1 MIWPLGVLN
10 RGTERR
16 GSDEERTPS
25 SSNRA
30 RRRTKLE
37 VHGDARTRPE
47 SERLRKR
54 KETPSR
60 TFLGPLLSPF
70 KAPSGVRARDGR
82 ELSDTERAAF
92 AKCVHF
98 AQRCG
103 QASVADVCKEWGISK
118 SHGYRILN
126 RWRTEESVQ
135 SRPRSGRPRALTQE
149 DMKMLESLSEEVKGY
164 FTWESIT
171 KRFTERTGKRVS
183 CTTVFNSCKTAG
195 WRQVCERYV
204 PCLSATDVARR
215 LEWAK
220 QHVGYTWTGTE
231 NLRYPNVLNKKVGWV
246 DIDEKWWDMLK
257 KRLMKVH
264 PGHQGQTRVATK
276 SKRFVQ
282 KVMGLCAVARPCG
295 DFNGRLGMYRCA
307 RKKVAQRNSKYHKR
321 GDVYDDDCEVDGD
334 MFYEIVTTQLFP
346 DIYEKMADFDVV
358 FVQMDNARP
367 HVKRILDLK
376 VAGKRRKRIDGKQMP
391 LIKFVLQ
398 PANSPDTNLNDLC
411 FFRSLSKF
419 VQEHE
424 REIEHSAANKD
435 KFWNLIVEQYH
446 EYHDRERLE
455 RCWDVKTA
463 VTKCILDANGKNDYK
478 LPHGIKHEEPISVDL
493 PFDSDDINDPVAR
506 TLDYEGLHA
515 SLPSSL
521 PR

>member
-37 VHGDARTRPE
+37 VHGDARTRPK
-47 SERLRKR
+47 SARLRKR

-60 TFLGPLLSPF
+60 IVPGPLLSPF

-92 AKCVHF
+92 AKCMHF
-98 AQRCG
+98 ATRCG

-118 SHGYRILN
+118 SHGYKILN

-135 SRPRSGRPRALTQE
+135 SRPRSGRPCALTEE
-149 DMKMLESLSEEVKGY
+149 DMHTLECLSEELKGY
-164 FTWESIT
+164 FTWESLA
-171 KRFTERTGKRVS
+171 KRFTEKTGKRVS
-183 CTTVFNSCKTAG
+183 CTAVYSSCKSAG

-215 LEWAK
+215 L
-220 QHVGYTWTGTE
+220 
-231 NLRYPNVLNKKVGWV
+231 
-246 DIDEKWWDMLK
+246 
-257 KRLMKVH
+257 
-264 PGHQGQTRVATK
+264 
-276 SKRFVQ
+276 
-282 KVMGLCAVARPCG
+282 
-295 DFNGRLGMYRCA
+295 
-307 RKKVAQRNSKYHKR
+307 
-321 GDVYDDDCEVDGD
+321 
-334 MFYEIVTTQLFP
+334 
-346 DIYEKMADFDVV
+346 
-358 FVQMDNARP
+358 
-367 HVKRILDLK
+367 
-376 VAGKRRKRIDGKQMP
+376 
-391 LIKFVLQ
+391 
-398 PANSPDTNLNDLC
+398 
-411 FFRSLSKF
+411 
-419 VQEHE
+419 
-424 REIEHSAANKD
+424 
-435 KFWNLIVEQYH
+435 EQYH

-463 VTKCILDANGKNDYK
+463 VTKCILDANGTNDYK
-478 LPHGIKHEEPISVDL
+478 LPHGIKHEEPIFVDIFL
-493 PFDSDDINDPVAR
+493 DSDDTDDPVAR